1 MKIWN
6 LLFIFFLLNLY
17 SQEGSKRTDLTSV
30 VNAIK
35 SKKELRI
42 FHSKNQNY
50 FLKDTL
56 FNQLQESASEK
67 QILEFTNDTNGILRI
82 YSFMVLCDKY
92 KDKCYDLI
100 LKNLHNY
107 TTFHVVSGCVIN
119 YDYTT
124 DFWIYLVTSEGWQS
138 GFKLEQKQKNE
149 LNNLLIR
156 DKSSKLRSHY
166 FALREIETSP
176 ENYELIKKLVTND
189 KNGIALYLLAEY
201 QKPEDIAIISSFN
214 NKINYL
220 DDFLKAIENFP
231 NIAFYQYVLKAIE
244 QEKKYD
250 LFYSDSN
257 WNRILITLAKYPTLQ
272 TKKIFEDLLK
282 ESNNERLS
290 GMSKGILLAITKNPN
305 PIFDS
310 IKSQIPVSEDEM
322 LEINNQIELYNYK

>member
-6 LLFIFFLLNLY
+6 LLFIFLFLNLY

-50 FLKDTL
+50 FMKDTL
-56 FNQLQESASEK
+56 FNQLQEIASEK
-67 QILEFTNDTNGILRI
+67 QILELTNDTNGILQI
-82 YSFMVLCDKY
+82 YSFMVLCEKH
-92 KDKCYDLI
+92 KDKCFDVI
-100 LKNLHNY
+100 LNNLHNY
-107 TTFHVVSGCVIN
+107 TSFPVVSGCVLN
-119 YDYTT
+119 HDYTT

-201 QKPEDIAIISSFN
+201 QKTEDIAIISSFN

-244 QEKKYD
+244 QEKKFD

-257 WNRILITLAKYPTLQ
+257 WNRILITVAKYPTSQ

-310 IKSQIPVSEDEM
+310 IKSQIPVREDEM